1 MKKYGSNEVE
11 EDESDD
17 DMWVD
22 LDKGEDGNL
31 AEAEDSE
38 KDSESDSDSDR
49 DVYTF

>member
-22 LDKGEDGNL
+22 LDEGDDGHL
-31 AEAEDSE
+31 SEAEDSE
-38 KDSESDSDSDR
+38 SEVESDSDL
-49 DVYTF
+49 